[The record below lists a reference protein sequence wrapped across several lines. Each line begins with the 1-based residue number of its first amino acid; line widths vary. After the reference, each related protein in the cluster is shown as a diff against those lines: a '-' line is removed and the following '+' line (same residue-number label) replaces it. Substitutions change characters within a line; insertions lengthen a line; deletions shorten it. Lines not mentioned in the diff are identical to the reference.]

1 MVTASVPVK
10 ARVPNIIDIGFLQ
23 VNMVCIDTEFFVVR
37 VARLKPWV
45 DIQGIST
52 SHNCHSMGCA
62 GSKPRPGRI
71 LRSLDLNCPYPA
83 LITLPFHI
91 KHIPFANNS
100 DFIQCFPDNF
110 GKMDPF
116 TPPPPKKKKKK
127 KIQSKFKIQK

>member
-1 MVTASVPVK
+1 M

-52 SHNCHSMGCA
+52 SLNCHSMGCA

-71 LRSLDLNCPYPA
+71 LGSLDLNCPYPA
-83 LITLPFHI
+83 LIILPFHI
-91 KHIPFANNS
+91 KHIPFANKS
-100 DFIQCFPDNF
+100 DFIECFPDNF
-110 GKMDPF
+110 GKMGPF
-116 TPPPPKKKKKK
+116 KNPPHPRKKNLN
-127 KIQSKFKIQK
+127 QNLRFKSEN